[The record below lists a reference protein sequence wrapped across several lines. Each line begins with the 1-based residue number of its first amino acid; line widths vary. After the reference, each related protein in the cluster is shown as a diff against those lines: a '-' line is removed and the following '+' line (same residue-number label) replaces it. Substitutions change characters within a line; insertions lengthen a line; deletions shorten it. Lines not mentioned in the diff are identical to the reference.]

1 MPRPLPP
8 NLLPALRI
16 HPSLQ
21 ALDIPVQTWLDA
33 HPSHH
38 LLVSAVVSH
47 SPRCFSAAEEDD
59 GEEPRVLLLQRASTD
74 SAPLVWELPGGGCGF
89 DEDDDS
95 ENETVLSAVA
105 RELWEETGLAARSI
119 DGLVVPRVIDSR
131 KGEGG
136 TAAASAADD
145 GWEFLEPEFGLP
157 HEEGGDGGP
166 TRRPLWR
173 LLCFLVT
180 VEVTTPQSE
189 GSEGGGVKSSGGDS
203 GRSKFPLTDS
213 PLPAVELDPAEH
225 CAFVWATEGD
235 VKRGDC
241 CGLKLEWGGG
251 DQRKDVILAGFRAL
265 REQRLRTA
273 AEERK
278 GQDH

>member
-1 MPRPLPP
+1 MK
-8 NLLPALRI
+8 
-16 HPSLQ
+16 
-21 ALDIPVQTWLDA
+21 
-33 HPSHH
+33 
-38 LLVSAVVSH
+38 
-47 SPRCFSAAEEDD
+47 EEE

-74 SAPLVWELPGGGCGF
+74 SAPLAWELPGGGCGF

-119 DGLVVPRVIDSR
+119 DGLVVPRVIDGR

-136 TAAASAADD
+136 TAAAAAADD
-145 GWEFLEPEFGLP
+145 GWEFPEPQFGLP
-157 HEEGGDGGP
+157 GEEGGGAGP

-180 VEVTTPQSE
+180 VEVAAPAGE
-189 GSEGGGVKSSGGDS
+189 GSDGGGVKGSGGDT
-203 GRSKFPLTDS
+203 GRSKVLLLDS
-213 PLPAVELDPAEH
+213 PPPAVELDPVEH
-225 CAFVWATEGD
+225 CASVWATEGD
-235 VKRGDC
+235 VKKGDC
-241 CGLKLEWGGG
+241 CGVKLEWGGG
-251 DQRKDVILAGFRAL
+251 DQRKDGIHAGFRVL

-278 GQDH
+278 GQGH